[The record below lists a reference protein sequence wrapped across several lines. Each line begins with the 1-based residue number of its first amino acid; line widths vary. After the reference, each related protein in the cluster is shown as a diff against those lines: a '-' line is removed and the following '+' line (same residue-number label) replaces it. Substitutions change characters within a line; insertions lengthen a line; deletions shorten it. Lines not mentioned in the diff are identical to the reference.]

1 MTTSPLCNIRN
12 CVLPGKC
19 GSHSVPKPFLTK
31 GLPKCRV
38 TGMIFPTVF
47 KDQLKNKFCSFS
59 GPLPFSTS
67 P

>member
-1 MTTSPLCNIRN
+1 M
-12 CVLPGKC
+12 G
-19 GSHSVPKPFLTK
+19 HSVPKPFLTK